1 MNKRTVFLHI
11 DWLLVLP
18 ILILI
23 VFSLTTLLSI
33 NGGFFRNQLLFSVIG
48 GILFLFF
55 SQINY
60 RILQS
65 YTVPI
70 YIASFIILFLLLI
83 IGLESRNGAARWITF
98 FGFAIQ
104 FSELLKPLL
113 IIAFSAFLTSRE
125 STSFKKFAL
134 ALLLLLPITFFIYRQ
149 PDLGNAII
157 YVLTAI
163 SMLIFYG
170 FPLRWFFAG
179 FIGFLV
185 IIPTSWR
192 FLHQY
197 QRDRLLTFFHL
208 TNDPLGTSY
217 NAIQSIIAVGSGGF
231 LGKGFGQGTQS
242 ALRFLPERQTDFLFA
257 TFSEMFGFA
266 GSLIVIIAFVMLLYR
281 LFILVQAAE
290 DSFSKVFI
298 AGAFSLMSI
307 QFFVNIGM
315 NIGIV
320 PIVGV
325 TLPFMSYGGSSFIAN
340 CVLLGFVSAMGY
352 KHKEKQVLEI
362 R

>member
-1 MNKRTVFLHI
+1 MNKKTVFLHI

-18 ILILI
+18 VVVLII
-23 VFSLTTLLSI
+23 FSLTTLLSI
-33 NGGFFRNQLLFSVIG
+33 NNSFFRNQLLFSLLGTV
-48 GILFLFF
+48 LFLFF

-60 RILQS
+60 RVLQS
-65 YTVPI
+65 YVIPI
-70 YIASFIILFLLLI
+70 YIGSLVILFLLTI
-83 IGLESRNGAARWITF
+83 IGFESRGAVRWVSF
-98 FGFAIQ
+98 FGFALQ

-113 IIAFSAFLTSRE
+113 IIAFAAFLTTKE
-125 STSFKKFAL
+125 TTNFKKFAA
-134 ALLLLLPITFFIYRQ
+134 ALLFLLPISFLIYRQ

-157 YVLTAI
+157 YILTALC
-163 SMLIFYG
+163 MLIFYG
-170 FPLRWFFAG
+170 FPLRWFVSG

-185 IIPTSWR
+185 VIPLSWR
-192 FLHQY
+192 FLHTY
-197 QRDRLLTFFHL
+197 QRDRILTFLHL
-208 TNDPLGTSY
+208 SNDPLGTSY

-266 GSLIVIIAFVMLLYR
+266 GSLIVVAAFTLLLYR
-281 LFILVQAAE
+281 LFVLIQDAE
-290 DSFSKVFI
+290 DSFGKVFI
-298 AGAFSLMSI
+298 AGAFSLLAI

-315 NIGIV
+315 NIGMM

-340 CVLLGFVSAMGY
+340 CILLGFVSSMGY
-352 KHKEKQVLEI
+352 KHKGKQVLEI

>member
-83 IGLESRNGAARWITF
+83 IGLESRNGAARWISF

-113 IIAFSAFLTSRE
+113 IIAFSAFLTSKE
-125 STSFKKFAL
+125 TTSFKKFAL
-134 ALLLLLPITFFIYRQ
+134 ALLFLLPITFFIYRQ
-149 PDLGNAII
+149 PD
-157 YVLTAI
+157 
-163 SMLIFYG
+163 
-170 FPLRWFFAG
+170 
-179 FIGFLV
+179 
-185 IIPTSWR
+185 
-192 FLHQY
+192 
-197 QRDRLLTFFHL
+197 
-208 TNDPLGTSY
+208 
-217 NAIQSIIAVGSGGF
+217 
-231 LGKGFGQGTQS
+231 
-242 ALRFLPERQTDFLFA
+242 
-257 TFSEMFGFA
+257 
-266 GSLIVIIAFVMLLYR
+266 
-281 LFILVQAAE
+281 
-290 DSFSKVFI
+290 
-298 AGAFSLMSI
+298 
-307 QFFVNIGM
+307 
-315 NIGIV
+315 
-320 PIVGV
+320 
-325 TLPFMSYGGSSFIAN
+325 
-340 CVLLGFVSAMGY
+340 
-352 KHKEKQVLEI
+352 
-362 R
+362 